1 MNDPAHRHTDAENP
15 TTPDAAPVLND
26 AGPVVPARD
35 RERGVRW
42 LLSASA
48 VMLAGLLAWSA
59 QAMQL
64 GRDGGAGSGMVSN
77 VGDYTM
83 MTFSAGNEDMLIT
96 LDNRS
101 EELYVYRVENQNAV
115 ALFQKLSLPR
125 LFSEA
130 RTRAQGS
137 SK

>member
-1 MNDPAHRHTDAENP
+1 MNDQAQSHPNDHAHAIVAPAP
-15 TTPDAAPVLND
+15 TPE
-26 AGPVVPARD
+26 RQ
-35 RERGVRW
+35 RGVRW
-42 LLSASA
+42 LLSVSA
-48 VMLAGLLAWSA
+48 VMLAGLLAWQA

-83 MTFSAGNEDMLIT
+83 MTFSTGNEDMLIT

-125 LFSEA
+125 LFLEA

-137 SK
+137 AK